1 MNEDV
6 YQLIYRSPDS
16 LVQVDI
22 VGGLAAGQ
30 KRICLVV
37 EEIEETDD
45 EAGGLQLIGR
55 IRRTIRR
62 LEDAQEA
69 IEGRY
74 GL

>member
-6 YQLIYRSPDS
+6 HQLIYRSPDS

-45 EAGGLQLIGR
+45 EAGGLRLIGS